1 MGGFE
6 RGRRDILSLTKY
18 PTAPMTV
25 WGSCV
30 SIPVVSR
37 VWHLLGRAVT
47 GAEERTEETDTD
59 GLGDL
64 DEFAAVG

>member
-1 MGGFE
+1 
-6 RGRRDILSLTKY
+6 
-18 PTAPMTV
+18 MTV

-30 SIPVVSR
+30 SIPVVSW
-37 VWHLLGRAVT
+37 VWHLGRDVT

-64 DEFAAVG
+64 DEFAAVGYTKTRISC